1 MRELEGKNILIT
13 GAGGGIGTAALEK
26 LASNGG
32 NIWACSHKKSDEFEN
47 KILELAEK
55 NHVWIKPVYF
65 DLKDEQAVK
74 EQIASIAKEKL
85 PIDVLIN
92 NAGMAHGG
100 VFQMTSMETLKEVFQ
115 INFFSQI
122 YITQLVSRLMM
133 RRKRGVIIN
142 MASVGGVEAAE
153 GYIAYGSSK
162 AALIYATK
170 ALSKEL
176 GNMGIRVN
184 AIAPGLVNTRM
195 GHYKS
200 DKEIERVL
208 ERTVLNRMAEPEE
221 IAEAMVYL
229 ASDKAAFI
237 TGQVLVIDGGRL
249 QS

>member
-13 GAGGGIGTAALEK
+13 GAGGGIGNAALEK

-100 VFQMTSMETLKEVFQ
+100 VLQMTSMETLKEVFQ

-142 MASVGGVEAAE
+142 MASVGGIEAAE

>member
-1 MRELEGKNILIT
+1 MLFR
-13 GAGGGIGTAALEK
+13 
-26 LASNGG
+26 S
-32 NIWACSHKKSDEFEN
+32 
-47 KILELAEK
+47 
-55 NHVWIKPVYF
+55 
-65 DLKDEQAVK
+65 
-74 EQIASIAKEKL
+74 
-85 PIDVLIN
+85 
-92 NAGMAHGG
+92 
-100 VFQMTSMETLKEVFQ
+100 
-115 INFFSQI
+115 
-122 YITQLVSRLMM
+122 
-133 RRKRGVIIN
+133 
-142 MASVGGVEAAE
+142 
-153 GYIAYGSSK
+153 
-162 AALIYATK
+162 
-170 ALSKEL
+170 L

>member
-74 EQIASIAKEKL
+74 EEIASIAKEKL

-142 MASVGGVEAAE
+142 MASVGGIEAAE

>member
-13 GAGGGIGTAALEK
+13 GAGGGIGNAALEK

-133 RRKRGVIIN
+133 RRKRGAIIN
-142 MASVGGVEAAE
+142 MASVGGIEAAE

>member
-100 VFQMTSMETLKEVFQ
+100 VFQMTSMEILKEVFQ

-142 MASVGGVEAAE
+142 MASVGGIEAAE

>member
-13 GAGGGIGTAALEK
+13 GAGGGIGNAALEK

-142 MASVGGVEAAE
+142 MASVGGIEAAE

>member
-85 PIDVLIN
+85 LIDVLIN

-142 MASVGGVEAAE
+142 MASVGGIEAAE

>member
-1 MRELEGKNILIT
+1 MRELERKNILIT

-100 VFQMTSMETLKEVFQ
+100 VLQMTSMETLKEVFQ

-142 MASVGGVEAAE
+142 MASVGGIEAAE

>member
-100 VFQMTSMETLKEVFQ
+100 VLQMTSMETLKEVFQ

-142 MASVGGVEAAE
+142 MASVGGIEAAE

-170 ALSKEL
+170 VLSKEL

>member
-100 VFQMTSMETLKEVFQ
+100 VLQMTSMETLKEVFQ

-142 MASVGGVEAAE
+142 MASVGGIEAAE

>member
-65 DLKDEQAVK
+65 DLKDEQVVK

-142 MASVGGVEAAE
+142 MASVGGIEAAE

>member
-142 MASVGGVEAAE
+142 MASVGGIEAAE